1 MKYTCVTQLSK
12 NIIFFSVPCE
22 DDEERR
28 GSLTTAR
35 RGSRLSDIIQ
45 MQVGDGGGGGHD
57 SDGQDE
63 DDDVNYIYCDDN
75 DTFVFIGE
83 TKGKKGS
90 IQGQAGIH
98 LAPLYSSGLFAN

>member
-1 MKYTCVTQLSK
+1 M
-12 NIIFFSVPCE
+12 
-22 DDEERR
+22 
-28 GSLTTAR
+28 TT
-35 RGSRLSDIIQ
+35 
-45 MQVGDGGGGGHD
+45 GHD

-63 DDDVNYIYCDDN
+63 DDDVNYNYCDDYNYCGDN

>member
-1 MKYTCVTQLSK
+1 MTLPYIPYILSCVFAVCQAKIYTLHTIFIYQKQYKY
-12 NIIFFSVPCE
+12 IIMCICSVPCE

-45 MQVGDGGGGGHD
+45 MQVGDGG
-57 SDGQDE
+57 DGQDE

-75 DTFVFIGE
+75 DTF
-83 TKGKKGS
+83 
-90 IQGQAGIH
+90 
-98 LAPLYSSGLFAN
+98 L

>member
-1 MKYTCVTQLSK
+1 M
-12 NIIFFSVPCE
+12 
-22 DDEERR
+22 
-28 GSLTTAR
+28 TT
-35 RGSRLSDIIQ
+35 
-45 MQVGDGGGGGHD
+45 GHD

-63 DDDVNYIYCDDN
+63 DDDVNYIYCGDN